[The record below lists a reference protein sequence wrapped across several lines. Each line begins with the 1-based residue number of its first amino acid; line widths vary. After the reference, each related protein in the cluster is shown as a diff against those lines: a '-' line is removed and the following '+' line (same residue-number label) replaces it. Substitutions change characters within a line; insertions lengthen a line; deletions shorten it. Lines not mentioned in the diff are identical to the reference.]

1 MFLFMGFSAAHIA
14 NLPSATDAFAP
25 GVSTSNLMF
34 IAVAFGLSLV
44 INAWIFFRVSGAI
57 FNPAVCLALAL
68 TGMLPPLRA
77 VFLTLAQVLGGI
89 TAAGLIKVLA
99 PGSLSVATRLGP
111 GVSVGQGTIL
121 SQFEICVDAGGQG
134 LLLRRF

>member
-1 MFLFMGFSAAHIA
+1 MFLFMGFAAAHIA
-14 NLPSATDAFAP
+14 NLRTATDEFVPA
-25 GVSTSNLMF
+25 VNTSNLMF

-57 FNPAVCLALAL
+57 FNPAVSLALAL

-99 PGSLSVATRLGP
+99 PGELSVATRLGP
-111 GVSVGQGTIL
+111 GVSIAQGTHQVKRGVL
-121 SQFEICVDAGGQG
+121 TSKGF
-134 LLLRRF
+134 LLRCF

>member
-1 MFLFMGFSAAHIA
+1 MFLFMGFAAAHIA
-14 NLPSATDAFAP
+14 NLPTATDAFVP
-25 GVSTSNLMF
+25 GVNTANLMF

-57 FNPAVCLALAL
+57 FNPAVSLALAL

-89 TAAGLIKVLA
+89 TAAGLIKILA
-99 PGSLSVATRLGP
+99 PGELSVVTRLGP
-111 GVSVGQGTIL
+111 GVSIAQGMCFL
-121 SQFEICVDAGGQG
+121 
-134 LLLRRF
+134 